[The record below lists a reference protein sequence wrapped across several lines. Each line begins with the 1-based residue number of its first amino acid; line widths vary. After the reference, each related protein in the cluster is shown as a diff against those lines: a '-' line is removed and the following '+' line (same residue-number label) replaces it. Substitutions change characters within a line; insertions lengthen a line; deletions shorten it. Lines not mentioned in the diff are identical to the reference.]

1 MRLCKPSYEI
11 YEQGPGLEGVYEM
24 IELAG
29 RTCYKSTRPEGQ
41 TAKDFVNRMIKSGHG
56 AMLEHG
62 TVYLLF
68 SGCIYSNSDRNFIEK
83 YIGNP
88 YTKVI
93 FIGSD
98 NEIVEETPDKTSR
111 NGDFFDVGVHSNDLY
126 AITTN
131 MRVLVENDWLD
142 DLKYLCEPTEHH
154 VKRVTVRFIT
164 DRGVSHEL
172 VRHKIL
178 CVA

>member
-41 TAKDFVNRMIKSGHG
+41 TAKNFVNRMIKSGHG

-62 TVYLLF
+62 TVYLLIDC
-68 SGCIYSNSDRNFIEK
+68 SGRLLDIANKYVNNKYSKWSLHRDGK
-83 YIGNP
+83 HYC
-88 YTKVI
+88 
-93 FIGSD
+93 
-98 NEIVEETPDKTSR
+98 
-111 NGDFFDVGVHSNDLY
+111 
-126 AITTN
+126 ITTN
-131 MRVLVENDWLD
+131 LRVLVENSWLD

-164 DRGVSHEL
+164 DRGVSHK
-172 VRHKIL
+172 RF
-178 CVA
+178 VA